1 MPPGGA
7 ALPNN
12 CLKSAST
19 QQRTSQSIFIIMI
32 CHKQYHDPSPRPP
45 ESITALCPTCHTFPL
60 CYSATWRALNMAGN
74 RKKKPNAAP
83 VIRGLWFK
91 SRVQKQTSK
100 EGKSTTAASI
110 APQKASSNEDMNS

>member
-1 MPPGGA
+1 MTLHLVPQSPLLPSAPLVIHFLYVIQPRGALLTWPG
-7 ALPNN
+7 
-12 CLKSAST
+12 
-19 QQRTSQSIFIIMI
+19 I
-32 CHKQYHDPSPRPP
+32 
-45 ESITALCPTCHTFPL
+45 E
-60 CYSATWRALNMAGN
+60 
-74 RKKKPNAAP
+74 KKKPNAAP